1 MFPGSNG
8 YDLPLQEEGY
18 RALQRIT
25 SFLLIS
31 LQDVNQTI
39 WMSDIQDFLSQETRD
54 GQKDLEINLTG
65 ALERQLDHLERLRS
79 FGRASQYNRKVQS
92 DSLDNLSPHCCNDSL
107 MIITEALKVKRLLTV
122 RYRYGLEEALDNS
135 TEGSTRNMG
144 P

>member
-1 MFPGSNG
+1 MSN
-8 YDLPLQEEGY
+8 
-18 RALQRIT
+18 
-25 SFLLIS
+25 
-31 LQDVNQTI
+31 
-39 WMSDIQDFLSQETRD
+39 IQDFLSLETRD
-54 GQKDLEINLTG
+54 GQKNIETNLTG
-65 ALERQLDHLERLRS
+65 ALERVLDHLDRLNS

-122 RYRYGLEEALDNS
+122 RYRYGLEEAPDNS

>member
-1 MFPGSNG
+1 
-8 YDLPLQEEGY
+8 
-18 RALQRIT
+18 
-25 SFLLIS
+25 
-31 LQDVNQTI
+31 
-39 WMSDIQDFLSQETRD
+39 MSHIQDFLSLETRD
-54 GQKDLEINLTG
+54 GQNEDLKTNLTG

-122 RYRYGLEEALDNS
+122 RYRYGLEEAPDNS

-144 P
+144 PKS